1 MRPHRS
7 SSLPQ
12 LPMFQFLSVLVCL
25 IGILMFM
32 AAAIAPA
39 SLKVA
44 ATNVELV
51 LDVGGTA
58 HHKKPVILEC
68 RQSQAQTFTGREIFR
83 EAEEKAGL
91 KDKTPAPTPFTQFL
105 EELSGKKGQEYI
117 LFVVRPDG
125 LQTFRVLKHIL
136 EKRNRAR
143 CTTTVAMAEKPNPL
157 AEKQLPRGL
166 AARYAYAD
174 GKLSFVKV
182 MSPEEYEALRTLFSQ
197 ATSQKALADLSAK
210 SRQAGAWVDYGSE
223 LIPEHWNWKVR

>member
-1 MRPHRS
+1 
-7 SSLPQ
+7 
-12 LPMFQFLSVLVCL
+12 MFQFLSVLVCL

-58 HHKKPVILEC
+58 HHKKPLILEC
-68 RQSQAQTFTGREIFR
+68 RQSQARTFDGKMSFTEG
-83 EAEEKAGL
+83 EEKAGL
-91 KDKTPAPTPFTQFL
+91 KDKTPTRTPFAQFL
-105 EELSGKKGQEYI
+105 EELAGKKGQEYI

-143 CTTTVAMAEKPNPL
+143 CTTTVAMAEKPDPL
-157 AEKQLPRGL
+157 AEKKLPRGL
-166 AARYAYAD
+166 TARYAYAD
-174 GKLSFVKV
+174 GKLSFLKA
-182 MSPEEYEALRTLFSQ
+182 MSPEEFEALRTLFSQ
-197 ATSQKALADLSAK
+197 AASQKAVAELYAK
-210 SRQAGAWVDYGSE
+210 SRQAGTWVDYGSE